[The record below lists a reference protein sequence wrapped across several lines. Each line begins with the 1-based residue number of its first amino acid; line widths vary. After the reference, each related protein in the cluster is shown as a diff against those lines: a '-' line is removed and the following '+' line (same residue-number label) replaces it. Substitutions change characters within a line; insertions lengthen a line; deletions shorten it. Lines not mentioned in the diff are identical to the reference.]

1 MSYVFASQPVVVVVT
16 AGVRH
21 EQFASVYHQAR
32 HQAGF
37 SSPHRDL
44 SMAAHVDAAL
54 QLQSSLGTL
63 CALEFMKAKGIPPQV
78 TARVLGQPQ
87 KRRLRD

>member
-1 MSYVFASQPVVVVVT
+1 MSSLQASTTKPGIKPVFHLRT
-16 AGVRH
+16 
-21 EQFASVYHQAR
+21 
-32 HQAGF
+32 
-37 SSPHRDL
+37 DL